1 MKKITKINPQQFDG
15 LPEAM
20 QGFEPFEILG
30 FRTDPG
36 YGYEH
41 VKMLFIVFS
50 GKYCN
55 GQYGLA
61 IYDTR
66 HKDFIEEP
74 SPLEAYETTVVKVYR
89 KYGFKFPNFENASVL
104 NAALELAKSQPDIR
118 LTDKAGKVLW
128 TGIGNLSGLHGYA
141 YELLKEKFEKSE
153 RNLTKKL
160 TKVIASEEQLTV
172 QRFNNITRDR
182 GRWENLRIISA
193 KNF

>member
-1 MKKITKINPQQFDG
+1 MKKSPKINPKQFDG
-15 LPEAM
+15 LTEVM
-20 QGFEPFEILG
+20 TGFEPFEILS
-30 FRTDPG
+30 FLTDPG

-41 VKMLFIVFS
+41 VKMLFIMFS
-50 GKYCN
+50 GKRRN

-66 HKDFIEEP
+66 RKEFIEEP
-74 SPLEAYETTVVKVYR
+74 GGLEDYDTNVVKIYR

-128 TGIGNLSGLHGYA
+128 TGIGNLSGLHGHA

-160 TKVIASEEQLTV
+160 TKVIANEEQLTV